1 MSSNESPAIAY
12 PAIRTIVVPS
22 MIYEACIRANL
33 HLMDLTVFDK
43 LRKIASLEDI
53 AVFAA
58 LNDKLHVGGERIASS
73 NLADIVTL
81 GSGNAIEMQAVFD
94 KMAKTK
100 EIENRAMNSIDELA
114 DPFSE
119 MLRLKVNPAVTK
131 AVPDKSMKNTL
142 GSPLTPNED
151 LPYQLKTSGSN
162 VFIVVGNGFNKYI
175 GAPIVKEESKTFVRD
190 FLKLCTGLFSPSE
203 VARHP
208 LFKSFLYSLAN

>member
-1 MSSNESPAIAY
+1 MSNEPPAIAR

-22 MIYEACIRANL
+22 ALYDACIRANL

-58 LNDKLHVGGERIASS
+58 LNDKLRVGGERIASS

-81 GSGNAIEMQAVFD
+81 GSGNAIEMRAVFE
-94 KMAKTK
+94 KMAKTN
-100 EIENRAMNSIDELA
+100 EIEERAISSIDDLP

-119 MLRLKVNPAVTK
+119 MLRLRVNPAAAK

-142 GSPLTPNED
+142 GGPLAPNED

-162 VFIVVGNGFNKYI
+162 VFIVVGEGFNKYI
-175 GAPIVKEESKTFVRD
+175 GASIKKEESKTFVRD

-208 LFKSFLYSLAN
+208 LFKSFLYSLAK